1 MKVSRRNLLA
11 AAGTGAV
18 IGLAGAG
25 ETASAQAARPSGAR
39 RSVHTLN
46 GWSLP
51 FRMRNGVKE
60 FHLVA
65 EEFEHEFAP
74 GCKAKVWGYNGT
86 TPGPTI
92 EAVEGD
98 RVRLLVTNKLG
109 EPTTMHWH
117 GIILPSGMDGIA
129 GLSQPPI
136 MPGETFAYEF
146 TLQQHGTHMYHPH
159 ADELTQMAMGMM
171 GMFIIHPRDGD
182 EVPVQRDYCFML
194 HNWAL
199 HPGTYRPD
207 PAIMLD
213 FDLWTFNSKV
223 FPAIEYPVARTGD
236 RVRFRIGNL
245 SMWNHPLHLHGVQY
259 FVTGSEG
266 GRWPRGQ
273 RPPSEPVTKYCTP
286 CRWSG

>member
-18 IGLAGAG
+18 VGLAGAG
-25 ETASAQAARPSGAR
+25 ERGCADRLDAFWIWRPSAR
-39 RSVHTLN
+39 AHAERLVAAIPHAQRREGS
-46 GWSLP
+46 
-51 FRMRNGVKE
+51 
-60 FHLVA
+60 HLVA

-136 MPGETFAYEF
+136 MPGETFAHEF

-171 GMFIIHPRDGD
+171 GMFIIHPRNGD
-182 EVPVQRDYCFML
+182 EVPVQRDYCFTAPQL
-194 HNWAL
+194 GIA
-199 HPGTYRPD
+199 PGYVSPRSGDHARLRSLDLQQQGVPCDRVSRRAHGRPSAYSHGKSVD
-207 PAIMLD
+207 VE
-213 FDLWTFNSKV
+213 S
-223 FPAIEYPVARTGD
+223 PVAPPWG
-236 RVRFRIGNL
+236 RVLRHRL
-245 SMWNHPLHLHGVQY
+245 
-259 FVTGSEG
+259 
-266 GRWPRGQ
+266 
-273 RPPSEPVTKYCTP
+273 
-286 CRWSG
+286 